1 VNVRLDAMPEQVV
14 SAILDNIRIEG
25 AQPVS
30 LNSIRSMMT
39 DMLISQDGPIASLS
53 RGMTAIVNRLD
64 NMDVRQVQAINDV
77 PIQLQPIM
85 ATGRVHFWP
94 GDDQIHHVPHGFRWP
109 NGKNTVIM
117 WNLWFFGEAI
127 KGIGPYKFIPPSVD
141 LSTQQ
146 CKTDRSRTAK
156 VISTLVSITVNE
168 GRIVNQRDINV
179 NNSIHIFD
187 FAFGELMRQLYP
199 DNPDKRGIDLTVCS
213 VYEKIRKVLH

>member
-1 VNVRLDAMPEQVV
+1 MIRSINKLKHINETVV

-39 DMLISQDGPIASLS
+39 DMLISQDG
-53 RGMTAIVNRLD
+53 
-64 NMDVRQVQAINDV
+64 
-77 PIQLQPIM
+77 PIM